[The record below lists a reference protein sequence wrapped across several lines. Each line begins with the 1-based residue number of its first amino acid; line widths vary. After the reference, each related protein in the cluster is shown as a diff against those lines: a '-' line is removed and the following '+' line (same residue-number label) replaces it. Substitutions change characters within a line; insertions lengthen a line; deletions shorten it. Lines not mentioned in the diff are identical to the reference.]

1 MDYFASLYSY
11 KNVSVVLSFFSGP
24 VKCLV
29 PHHFISVCLIAVC
42 YGFVISFL
50 IFSSLFSINRV
61 LYGSFGNRMK
71 KIMFITLFLSISIC
85 FVSSYYS
92 CSFVNHEINASSPP
106 FIQDRATYVEI
117 FQDKLRYNTS
127 QI

>member
-71 KIMFITLFLSISIC
+71 KNYVHYSFSLDFYLLCILILLLLIC
-85 FVSSYYS
+85 
-92 CSFVNHEINASSPP
+92 
-106 FIQDRATYVEI
+106 
-117 FQDKLRYNTS
+117 
-127 QI
+127 